1 MEGDIFF
8 GFQSYFIA
16 ILKDSAFCPRSNPRR
31 RRMPLMETVFQ
42 QLSSSRFGSRLSLST
57 KMKCARNSSAL
68 VDSLDRTGYW
78 PEIMERL
85 ERARAAVREHLDD
98 AKLEAAPRAS
108 ASDPPEA
115 A

>member
-1 MEGDIFF
+1 
-8 GFQSYFIA
+8 
-16 ILKDSAFCPRSNPRR
+16 
-31 RRMPLMETVFQ
+31 
-42 QLSSSRFGSRLSLST
+42 
-57 KMKCARNSSAL
+57 

-98 AKLEAAPRAS
+98 AKLEAVPRAS

>member
-1 MEGDIFF
+1 
-8 GFQSYFIA
+8 
-16 ILKDSAFCPRSNPRR
+16 
-31 RRMPLMETVFQ
+31 
-42 QLSSSRFGSRLSLST
+42 
-57 KMKCARNSSAL
+57 

-108 ASDPPEA
+108 ASDSPEA